1 MRQPSLFFMTY
12 LLRMSFFFCNF
23 AAQNRRT
30 GFIMETLISVIGG
43 SNVDLLATLNDA
55 FIAADSNP
63 GHVEVGY
70 GGVARNIAHNLSLL
84 GTRTQLLTVF
94 GGDLF
99 GGLLHDYCKQQG
111 IDVHLSERAS
121 SLRSGIYLCLNNH
134 AGEMIAAVA
143 DTEAISA
150 ITPEWLAKRIG
161 EINLSEYIVADTNIS
176 EDAIRWLMENVTAP
190 LFIDGVSST
199 KAHRV
204 INALRKCKLPYL
216 HSLKL
221 NLKEALTVTKTATY
235 AEAAQQLLNLG
246 VAHVYITLGGEGV
259 YCRNTAEEWLYPA
272 LPGDIVN
279 TTGAGDAFLAGVIY
293 AHAKGINFPQT
304 AQYGLMAARATLMS
318 PKAVNPDIANILL

>member
-1 MRQPSLFFMTY
+1 
-12 LLRMSFFFCNF
+12 
-23 AAQNRRT
+23 
-30 GFIMETLISVIGG
+30 METLISVIGG
-43 SNVDLLATLNDA
+43 ANVDLLATLNDA

-63 GHVEVGY
+63 GHIEVGY

-84 GTRTQLLTVF
+84 GTRPQLLTVF

-111 IDVHLSERAS
+111 IDVHLSERES

-134 AGEMIAAVA
+134 GGEMIAAVA
-143 DTEAISA
+143 DTEAIRA

-161 EINLSEYIVADTNIS
+161 EINLSEYIIADTNVS
-176 EDAIRWLMENVTAP
+176 EDGIRYLMENVTAP

-204 INALRKCKLPYL
+204 VNALRKAKLPYL
-216 HSLKL
+216 HTLKL
-221 NLKEALTVTKTATY
+221 NLKEALAVTETVTY

-246 VAHVYITLGGEGV
+246 VAHVYITLSADGV
-259 YCRNTAEEWLYPA
+259 YCRNAAEEWLFPA

-279 TTGAGDAFLAGVIY
+279 TTGAGDAFLAGVVY
-293 AHAKGINFPQT
+293 AHAKGIEFPKT
-304 AQYGLMAARATLMS
+304 AHYGLMAARATLQS
-318 PKAVNPDIANILL
+318 SKAVNPDIANILL